1 MWARTVAAGLVALTI
16 ASPAFGRGS
25 ARVAALQT
33 GLARKGLYRG
43 TVDGVLGPDT
53 RSAVRRLQ
61 RRAHI
66 QVDGIAGPR
75 TLRALGR
82 YGRHPI
88 GSRVLHRGQF
98 GLDVAALQF
107 RLAWHG
113 FPSWMFDGLFGERT
127 KEALLSFQAWADL
140 KADGRAGP
148 STLAALR
155 RPPARCPIALRW
167 PLRGDVASPFGPRGG
182 RFHEGV
188 DLSAPEGARIG
199 ASVSGRVTF
208 AGWNDGFGRLVTIA
222 HGHGV
227 VTMYAHLSRIETRV
241 GERVSAGEVV
251 GRVGHT
257 GRATGPHLHFEV
269 RLRGASVDPLPAL
282 L

>member
-1 MWARTVAAGLVALTI
+1 MLARSVAVFVVALAI
-16 ASPAFGRGS
+16 AGPAWCRGS
-25 ARVAALQT
+25 ANVAALQT
-33 GLARKGLYRG
+33 GLALKGLYRG
-43 TVDGVLGPDT
+43 TVDGVLGPGT

-66 QVDGIAGPR
+66 QVDGVPGPQ

-82 YGRHPI
+82 YGRHRV
-88 GSRVLHRGQF
+88 GSRVLRRGMV

-107 RLAWHG
+107 SLAWHG
-113 FPSWMFDGLFGERT
+113 FPSGMFDAAFGERT
-127 KEALLSFQAWADL
+127 EKAMLAFQAWAGL
-140 KADGRAGP
+140 RADGRAGA

-155 RPPARCPIALRW
+155 QPPGQCPIRLGW
-167 PLRGDVASPFGPRGG
+167 PLQGDVASPFGPRGG
-182 RFHEGV
+182 RFHEGI
-188 DLSAPEGARIG
+188 DLSAPEGARVG
-199 ASVSGRVTF
+199 ASVFGRVAF

-222 HGHGV
+222 HRSGV
-227 VTMYAHLSRIETRV
+227 VTMYAHLSRIEVRV
-241 GERVSAGEVV
+241 GEPVSAGEEI

-282 L
+282 G